1 MLPKYD
7 SRRSHWLFFGKICS
21 GLGSR
26 AQRTLERIRPT
37 KGASR
42 MAPFFLCARHGVD
55 AGGDSPLR
63 ARVRGTASRR
73 QLRRR
78 EAGWGGSRRR
88 SSDVTNRNRIEG
100 RRGVATRQLTGTP
113 DAHPDTRAGKSGRG
127 RRSASHGSRQSR
139 VAGHRRS
146 SRWRGRAVQTAKPL
160 LWGGMAAPAGQRR
173 VIAPQQARSRHVKM
187 SSPILLPAGRGVLL
201 PWILHRAASPRCGTS
216 LTIYSSKSG
225 SLSSDP
231 AARQPPALAT
241 CRQSHR

>member
-42 MAPFFLCARHGVD
+42 TAPFFLCARHGVD

-78 EAGWGGSRRR
+78 EAGWEGSRRQ
-88 SSDVTNRNRIEG
+88 SSELTNRNRIQG
-100 RRGVATRQLTGTP
+100 LSGGVTRQWTGTP
-113 DAHPDTRAGKSGRG
+113 ESQADTRTGKSGSARAKDQRLTLGDLPVSPAIGVG
-127 RRSASHGSRQSR
+127 RRQRGLTDRKKSAEVVVVR
-139 VAGHRRS
+139 
-146 SRWRGRAVQTAKPL
+146 
-160 LWGGMAAPAGQRR
+160 
-173 VIAPQQARSRHVKM
+173 
-187 SSPILLPAGRGVLL
+187 
-201 PWILHRAASPRCGTS
+201 
-216 LTIYSSKSG
+216 TIG
-225 SLSSDP
+225 
-231 AARQPPALAT
+231 
-241 CRQSHR
+241 